1 MGEYKHGS
9 QDVTN
14 NIRVFNGFIK
24 ASAIVAGISAAI
36 LIFLAI
42 VGT

>member
-9 QDVTN
+9 QDITE
-14 NIRVFNGFIK
+14 NIRAFNGFIK
-24 ASAIVAGISAAI
+24 ATVIVFAISAAV